1 MVSVSIR
8 DINSNHAIPL
18 RHTNFMEDSF
28 SYSGAVVILPKIN
41 LFRVFNPVSTA
52 TALLEAEDNWA
63 YNINQGNV
71 TAVVFLDLKKAF
83 DTVDHDSL
91 CSKLKFYCIDGIS
104 HSWFRSYLD

>member
-18 RHTNFMEDSF
+18 PQANFLKDSF
-28 SYSGAVVILPKIN
+28 SYSGAVPKIN
-41 LFRVFNPVSTA
+41 LFRVFNQVSTA

-71 TAVVFLDLKKAF
+71 TAVVFLDLKKTF